1 VILIV
6 AFELVDP
13 AHNQLAV
20 VNKIRNYGDW
30 ARVTETTYLVNTN
43 HSPRQVRDW
52 IATALTDG
60 DAIYVSRLS
69 SSAETSQA
77 SAWLGFPEILTNW
90 IRERQ

>member
-13 AHNQLAV
+13 RHNQLAV

-30 ARVTETTYLVNTN
+30 ARVTDTTYLVNTT
-43 HSPRQVRDW
+43 HSPQQVRNW
-52 IATALTDG
+52 IATALVEG
-60 DAIYVSRLS
+60 DTIYVSRLGR
-69 SSAETSQA
+69 T
-77 SAWLGFPEILTNW
+77 SAWLGFPEILSNW

>member
-6 AFELVDP
+6 AFELVDL

-30 ARVTETTYLVNTN
+30 ARVTETTYLVNTP
-43 HSPRQVRDW
+43 HSPQQVRNW
-52 IATALTDG
+52 IATALVEG
-60 DAIYVSRLS
+60 DTIYVSRL
-69 SSAETSQA
+69 ART
-77 SAWLGFPEILTNW
+77 SAWLGFPEILSNW